1 MTTDGHTFLFCDLV
15 GFTALTDSEGDERA
29 AAVAAALHNH
39 ACRLAAQ
46 HRAEVV
52 KAMGD
57 AAMIRCED
65 PAAAV
70 LLALRLVD
78 RVEADPALPDRDP
91 GELACSRQGALADE
105 HLAAGRH
112 GAEPGRDVDGAA
124 VPVAVQGHRRS
135 AVDADADRR
144 QGGVGLDS
152 IHEAKRH
159 ADRSRRILAANHRRV
174 AHRLHDLGAVLLGQ
188 AAGVGVQRGRDG
200 RRALVALG
208 VRQRREADE
217 VAEQEGVPVRGHR
230 APAITSAPRLGTLV
244 IVLRTECSG
253 RLPTGRIALRETSSR
268 STTAISNSAKAPP
281 RQRRTPPPNGI
292 HV

>member
-78 RVEADPALPDRDP
+78 RVEADPALPPIRVGVHSGPAVALDGDWYGRTVNVAARLCTVAAG
-91 GELACSRQGALADE
+91 GEVLVSESTLSAARELPRVSVGERRLHWLKNVTEPVAARAAELE
-105 HLAAGRH
+105 PRPSLAARLRLTSCPLWVG
-112 GAEPGRDVDGAA
+112 
-124 VPVAVQGHRRS
+124 RRS
-135 AVDADADRR
+135 QATV
-144 QGGVGLDS
+144 GGAGL
-152 IHEAKRH
+152 
-159 ADRSRRILAANHRRV
+159 
-174 AHRLHDLGAVLLGQ
+174 
-188 AAGVGVQRGRDG
+188 
-200 RRALVALG
+200 
-208 VRQRREADE
+208 
-217 VAEQEGVPVRGHR
+217 
-230 APAITSAPRLGTLV
+230 
-244 IVLRTECSG
+244 
-253 RLPTGRIALRETSSR
+253 
-268 STTAISNSAKAPP
+268 
-281 RQRRTPPPNGI
+281 
-292 HV
+292 